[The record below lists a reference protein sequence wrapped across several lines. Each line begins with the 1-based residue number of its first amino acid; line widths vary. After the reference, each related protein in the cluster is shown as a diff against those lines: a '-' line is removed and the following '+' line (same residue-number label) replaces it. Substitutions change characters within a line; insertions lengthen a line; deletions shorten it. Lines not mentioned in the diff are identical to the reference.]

1 MIVQSIYSVAISG
14 RAILDM
20 HALNNEGSEGNQ
32 LNTRQVYIV
41 TGSGRNPEPARVSA
55 ISGDMLKH
63 IQSDHF
69 RRLAQHHGLPLSQGA
84 QIGNANRINW
94 DFDNNDDAKK
104 FGSQKDPQLMD
115 YIIKSCALT
124 DAAGILVT
132 ANSKS
137 TPRKSLV
144 EFGWTVGLPGVT
156 KTESYL
162 HTKYVADSGQEK
174 KSSDGSNLG
183 QNLFHRPASS
193 GVYALVCHVEL
204 ARVGYN
210 DIAQHYPDGLEDD
223 PDMGEA
229 PKQGDSRTNRARAL
243 LESVLYTFLQ
253 MDGAHRNTQAPHMVD
268 FEGVIAVSRGVMPA
282 PAFSGLH
289 LEYRSQI
296 ERIAAGLNR
305 LHKSS
310 NTANQ
315 EDMITLHSFES
326 LGEFTE
332 HMSSIIAQGR
342 PYRLPEFGKASR

>member
-1 MIVQSIYSVAISG
+1 MTAQPIYSVAISG

-41 TGSGRNPEPARVSA
+41 TGSGRNPEPARVNA

-63 IQSDHF
+63 IQADHF

-94 DFDNNDDAKK
+94 DFDNNDEAKK

-132 ANSKS
+132 ANNKS

-193 GVYALVCHVEL
+193 GVYAMVCHVEL

-210 DIAQHYPDGLEDD
+210 DIAQHYPEGLTDED
-223 PDMGEA
+223 
-229 PKQGDSRTNRARAL
+229 RTKRARAL

-253 MDGAHRNTQAPHMVD
+253 MDGAHRNTQAPHVVD
-268 FEGVIAVSRGVMPA
+268 FEGVITTSSSVVPA

-289 LEYRSQI
+289 DGYREQI
-296 ERIAAGLNR
+296 SRIADNLN
-305 LHKSS
+305 
-310 NTANQ
+310 
-315 EDMITLHSFES
+315 TLHAGAITVYPFE
-326 LGEFTE
+326 GMDAFTQ
-332 HMSSIIAQGR
+332 HMSSIIREAQ
-342 PYRLPEFGKASR
+342 PYRLPEFGKVSR

>member
-1 MIVQSIYSVAISG
+1 MTTQPTQIYSIAISG
-14 RAILDM
+14 RAILDL

-41 TGSGRNPEPARVSA
+41 TGNREPARVNA

-63 IQSDHF
+63 IQADHF
-69 RRLAQHHGLPLSQGA
+69 RRLAQHYGLPLSQGA

-94 DFDNNDDAKK
+94 DFVNNDEAKK
-104 FGSQKDPQLMD
+104 AGSQQDPTLMD
-115 YIIKSCALT
+115 YIIKTCALT
-124 DAAGILVT
+124 DVAGILVT
-132 ANSKS
+132 ANNKS

-144 EFGWTVGLPGVT
+144 EFGWTVGLPEIT

-193 GVYALVCHVEL
+193 GIYAVVCHVEL
-204 ARVGYN
+204 ARVAYN
-210 DIAQHYPDGLEDD
+210 DIAQHYPDGITDVAE
-223 PDMGEA
+223 
-229 PKQGDSRTNRARAL
+229 KGDSRTKRAQAL

-253 MDGAHRNTQAPHMVD
+253 LDGAHRNTQAPHMAG

-289 LEYRSQI
+289 DEYRMQLQ
-296 ERIAAGLNR
+296 RIAAGLNM
-305 LHKSS
+305 LH
-310 NTANQ
+310 NNA
-315 EDMITLHSFES
+315 ITLYPFDS

-332 HMSSIIAQGR
+332 HMGSIISTVQ
-342 PYRLPEFGKASR
+342 PYRLPEFGKGKR

>member
-1 MIVQSIYSVAISG
+1 MATQTLYSVAISG
-14 RAILDM
+14 RAIVNL

-41 TGSGRNPEPARVSA
+41 NGNGRNPEPARVNA

-63 IQSDHF
+63 IQADHF
-69 RRLAQHHGLPLSQGA
+69 RRLAQHYDLPLSKGA

-94 DFDNNDDAKK
+94 DFDNTDAAKEA
-104 FGSQKDPQLMD
+104 GRQKDPQLMD
-115 YIIKSCALT
+115 YIIRTCALT

-132 ANSKS
+132 ANNKS

-162 HTKYVADSGQEK
+162 HTKYVADSGLEK

-193 GVYALVCHVEL
+193 GVYAIVCHVEL

-210 DIAQHYPDGLEDD
+210 DIAQHYPAQLTDEQRQKRG
-223 PDMGEA
+223 
-229 PKQGDSRTNRARAL
+229 RAL

-253 MDGAHRNTQAPHMVD
+253 MDGAHRNTQAPHVVD
-268 FEGVIAVSRGVMPA
+268 FEGIIATSSGVVPA

-289 LEYRSQI
+289 SGYREQI
-296 ERIAAGLNR
+296 SRIADGLNR
-305 LHKSS
+305 L
-310 NTANQ
+310 NNDVIVLRTF
-315 EDMITLHSFES
+315 DS

-332 HMSSIIAQGR
+332 QMTDIIANVQ
-342 PYRLPEFGKASR
+342 PYRLPEFGKGG

>member
-1 MIVQSIYSVAISG
+1 MTSQPIYSVAISG

-41 TGSGRNPEPARVSA
+41 TGSGRNPEPARVNA

-63 IQSDHF
+63 IQADHF

-94 DFDNNDDAKK
+94 DFDNNDEAKK

-132 ANSKS
+132 ANNKS

-144 EFGWTVGLPGVT
+144 EFGWTVGVPGVT

-193 GVYALVCHVEL
+193 GVYAIVCHVEL

-210 DIAQHYPDGLEDD
+210 DIAQHYPDGLADD
-223 PDMGEA
+223 GES
-229 PKQGDSRTNRARAL
+229 GDNRMSRARAL

-296 ERIAAGLNR
+296 ERIAAGLNG
-305 LHKSS
+305 LHKPSDAAS
-310 NTANQ
+310 Q
-315 EDMITLHSFES
+315 EEMITLHPFDS

-332 HMSSIIAQGR
+332 HMSSIIAQAR
-342 PYRLPEFGKASR
+342 PYRLPEFGKGKR

>member
-1 MIVQSIYSVAISG
+1 MTPQTKLVYSVSISG
-14 RAILDM
+14 RAILDL

-41 TGSGRNPEPARVSA
+41 TGSSSNPEPARVNA

-63 IQSDHF
+63 IQSEHF
-69 RRLAQHHGLPLSQGA
+69 RRLAQHYNLPLSQGA

-94 DFDNNDDAKK
+94 DFDNSDEAKK
-104 FGSQKDPQLMD
+104 AGKIPDPQLMD
-115 YIIKSCALT
+115 YIIRSCALT

-132 ANSKS
+132 ANNKS
-137 TPRKSLV
+137 TPRKSLI

-162 HTKYVADSGQEK
+162 HTKFVADSGQEK

-193 GVYALVCHVEL
+193 GVYAVVCHIEL

-210 DIAQHYPDGLEDD
+210 DIAQHYPQGLQDD
-223 PDMGEA
+223 AE
-229 PKQGDSRTNRARAL
+229 QGDSRRARARVL

-253 MDGAHRNTQAPHMVD
+253 MDGAHRNTQAPHLVD
-268 FEGVIAVSRGVMPA
+268 FEGVIAVSSSVVPA
-282 PAFSGLH
+282 PSFSGLH
-289 LEYRSQI
+289 SEYRTQI
-296 ERIAAGLNR
+296 ERIAAGLNK
-305 LHKSS
+305 LHD
-310 NTANQ
+310 AAI
-315 EDMITLHSFES
+315 ELHPFDS

-332 HMSSIIAQGR
+332 KMGAIIAHTQ
-342 PYRLPEFGKASR
+342 PYRLPEFGKEKH